1 MYIIVYVYYYIMYL
15 LYIYTICIAYLHWRY
30 TIFSQLLDHKS
41 HTPLLFSLYNGH
53 LRTGPTKVVRCN
65 VIAAAFYPLVV
76 YKCNRVYSVCDE
88 TTTALRPISVSRVR
102 PRKSNID
109 GNTRYIIII
118 IIVYNTIATTFR
130 VIQSVSLTKYIM
142 FGKRYSPC
150 PVANVSDESDV
161 VFMRMLTHYDLTQL
175 ITILLSRNKFMV

>member
-1 MYIIVYVYYYIMYL
+1 MPRQPRVFTPLPSKRPPARRMCMYIIVYVYYYIMYL

-65 VIAAAFYPLVV
+65 VIAAAFYPLAV

-88 TTTALRPISVSRVR
+88 TTTAYALFLSHGSDPGNRISTA
-102 PRKSNID
+102 
-109 GNTRYIIII
+109 TRG
-118 IIVYNTIATTFR
+118 T
-130 VIQSVSLTKYIM
+130 
-142 FGKRYSPC
+142 
-150 PVANVSDESDV
+150 
-161 VFMRMLTHYDLTQL
+161 
-175 ITILLSRNKFMV
+175 